1 MGQYVCHGGFMCV
14 NLQSVGERVWKIKQ
28 VVDKALE
35 RLLIA
40 IISCMFVLVLLQ
52 VFTRFVL
59 DAPLSWTEELARYLM
74 VWMGFLGAGI
84 GLKYGLHMSLGIL
97 SDRLKG
103 KPKLVMHVL
112 SHVLT
117 LGIGVLICV
126 YGYKIMLSGRER
138 LSMALQFKMQY
149 VFIVIPIS
157 GVIIILNCLES
168 IDNALK
174 HARSIRQDKGQESG
188 IKIPKE

>member
-1 MGQYVCHGGFMCV
+1 M
-14 NLQSVGERVWKIKQ
+14 WKIKQ

-35 RLLIA
+35 KLLIA

-97 SDRLKG
+97 SDRLRG
-103 KPKLVMHVL
+103 KTKLVMHVL

-117 LGIGVLICV
+117 LSIGVLICV

-149 VFIVIPIS
+149 VFVIIPIS

-174 HARSIRQDKGQESG
+174 HARSIRQDNGQKTG
-188 IKIPKE
+188 IGIPKE